1 MDGMSPVEKNWVY
14 FPSDSDSVS
23 GQPLKMIYNWSPLVI
38 GEVYPP
44 SSDTKSR
51 LGMTYEFKKIK
62 EMVAPH
68 IFKMFR
74 GSTNGI
80 RVGDE
85 IWFLCHIVS
94 YEDRRYYYHSVVAL
108 DAETYEPVRYSK
120 FFTFEN
126 QKVEYSLGMTLE
138 TCVFEFD
145 RPVTKEYLM
154 FGYSLMD
161 NTTKTC
167 VIPVEQFKKDF
178 ISLR

>member
-1 MDGMSPVEKNWVY
+1 VEKNWV
-14 FPSDSDSVS
+14 FLPPDAGSSAAAD
-23 GQPLKMIYNWSPLVI
+23 GKPLKMIYNWNPLVI
-38 GEVYPP
+38 GEIYPP
-44 SSDTKSR
+44 SSDSGSR
-51 LGMTYEFKKIK
+51 LGMSYEFKKIK
-62 EMVAPH
+62 EIVAPH

-138 TCVFEFD
+138 TCVFDFD

-161 NTTKTC
+161 NVSKTC